1 MRRRWTLAQAKRLR
15 DSAVK
20 VGLRAAGKLEG
31 ISGERVRQVLEE
43 HKLSSVL
50 QEGTLALRSVSRK
63 DVLAAAKAPSMR
75 AAAKQLG
82 REQITVHKLF
92 EREGVEAP
100 DGRGRRRKTT
110 DEQVRKAYRDEYV
123 KKGLSLQMV
132 AELLGYQWAS
142 TLQVR
147 FKKLGLATRSVPEGV
162 RTREKYGRGRKP
174 AVPA

>member
-43 HKLSSVL
+43 HKLSSV
-50 QEGTLALRSVSRK
+50 RSISRK
-63 DVLAAAKAPSMR
+63 DVLEAAKAPSMR

-82 REQITVHKLF
+82 RGQITVHKLF
-92 EREGVEAP
+92 EREGIEAP
-100 DGRGRRRKTT
+100 DGRGRPRKAT
-110 DEQVRKAYRDEYV
+110 DEQLRKAYREEYV

-142 TLQVR
+142 SVQVW
-147 FKKLGLATRSVPEGV
+147 FEKLGLATRSVPEGV